1 MRKMEVIDSIHGL
14 KKIGYYIREKK
25 TLYPC
30 LIAINGNKAIVFHII
45 AEGGIRGNIV
55 VDHYVDQKMTARVK
69 TSVRN
74 LDFVSLINVN

>member
-1 MRKMEVIDSIHGL
+1 MRKMEVINSIHNM
-14 KKIGYYIREKK
+14 KKIGYCIKVKK
-25 TLYPC
+25 TSYPC
-30 LIAINGNKAIVFHII
+30 FIAINGRKAIVFHII

-74 LDFVSLINVN
+74 LDFVSLISAN